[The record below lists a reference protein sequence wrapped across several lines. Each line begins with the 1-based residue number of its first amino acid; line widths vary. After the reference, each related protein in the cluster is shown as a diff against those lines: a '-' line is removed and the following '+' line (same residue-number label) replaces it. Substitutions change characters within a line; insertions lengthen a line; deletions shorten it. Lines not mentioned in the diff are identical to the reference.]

1 MTNILSS
8 QNMDNNN
15 IIPARNIFP
24 GKKSQTDSYRAVL
37 APDTLP
43 QYSMY
48 KELEEKDEFRR
59 TVLANSR
66 MTQINATK
74 RKNNFLKVG
83 VILSAVAGFFLLKG
97 KK

>member
-15 IIPARNIFP
+15 IIPARNLSFGP
-24 GKKSQTDSYRAVL
+24 KSQNDSYRAVL
-37 APDTLP
+37 APADIP
-43 QYSMY
+43 KYSMY
-48 KELEEKDEFRR
+48 KELEERDEFRR
-59 TVLANSR
+59 NVLANSR

-74 RKNNFLKVG
+74 RKNNLLKIG
-83 VILSAVAGFFLLKG
+83 VILSTVAGFFLLKG